1 MRRVLTSAVLLP
13 IGLYAILAAPPLG
26 VLALAAVFAGFCF
39 WEYAQIV
46 EAGGF
51 PLRRGLG
58 IAAGLALMAVPG
70 EGFPVILAAAL
81 AALVWE
87 FRGGSLAALL
97 PRAALLV
104 FGVVYV
110 FGAWKCAV
118 LIHAFSPKWL
128 LFALGINWI
137 GDISAYYAGRRF
149 GRHRLAP
156 SISPGK
162 TWEGTVAA
170 LALAAVA
177 GSFYLGRFLPQ
188 VEPWQAAALSVTV
201 NLWGQA
207 GDLAE
212 SALKRGAGVK
222 DSGTLL
228 PGHGGFLD
236 RFDSSL
242 FTLPAVYFYLRWA

>member
-1 MRRVLTSAVLLP
+1 MKRILTSAVLLP
-13 IGLYAILAAPPLG
+13 IGLYAILAAPPWVVLG
-26 VLALAAVFAGFCF
+26 LAAVFATFCF
-39 WEYAQIV
+39 WEFAVIV
-46 EAGGF
+46 ETGGI
-51 PLRRGLG
+51 PIRRGLG
-58 IAAGLALMAVPG
+58 IAAGLALMAMPG
-70 EGFPVILAAAL
+70 EGFPVMLAAAL
-81 AALVWE
+81 AAVVWE
-87 FRGGSLAALL
+87 FRGGPLAELF

-104 FGVVYV
+104 FGLVYV
-110 FGAWKCAV
+110 YGAWKCAV

-128 LFALGINWI
+128 LFALGLNWI

-149 GRHRLAP
+149 GRHKLAP

-162 TWEGTVAA
+162 TWEGALAA

-188 VEPWQAAALSVTV
+188 VPPWQAVALSAAV
-201 NLWGQA
+201 NVLGQG

-222 DSGTLL
+222 DSGVLL

>member
-1 MRRVLTSAVLLP
+1 MKRILTSAVLLP
-13 IGLYAILAAPPLG
+13 IGLYAILAAPPWVVLG
-26 VLALAAVFAGFCF
+26 LATVFATCCF
-39 WEYAQIV
+39 WEFAAIV
-46 EAGGF
+46 QAGGI
-51 PLRRGLG
+51 PIRRGLG

-87 FRGGSLAALL
+87 FRGGRLADLF

-104 FGVVYV
+104 FGLVYV
-110 FGAWKCAV
+110 YGAWKCAV

-128 LFALGINWI
+128 LFALGLNWI

-149 GRHRLAP
+149 GRHKLAP

-170 LALAAVA
+170 LALAALA
-177 GSFYLGRFLPQ
+177 GYFYLGRFLPQ
-188 VEPWQAAALSVTV
+188 TPPWQAVALSAAV
-201 NLWGQA
+201 NVLGQA

-222 DSGTLL
+222 DSGALL